1 MKKTHLLSLSIV
13 LVCASISNAQVYKG
27 ENAASRIQG
36 AEMVEYSDQ
45 SQMPTFIV
53 FSENSSHRKSVKNP
67 AATIKELLKLRNED
81 QLIASQK
88 EVDFLGY
95 TNTRYQQYYKNIP
108 VEGAQYLAHEKN
120 GGLDCI
126 NGLLFKVGDVN
137 TTPTLTEAQALQ
149 KALAHVGA
157 SEYMWENQK
166 EVDNMRSAFDDPTF
180 NYDPT
185 GKLVI
190 YPIDNSFTKE
200 ENFRLAYKFNIYAYE
215 PFGRSYVYVNAESG
229 EIIGEEELIHTA
241 DEVGSA
247 KTKYSGTQKI
257 TTSKSGSSYVLQ
269 ETGRGNGVKTF
280 NSKTS
285 TSTAQNNF
293 TDDDND
299 WNNFNSKWDEAATDA
314 HWATEMTYDYYKNEH
329 NRNSIDN
336 RGFRLINYVHWDRN
350 YANAFWDG
358 NKMSYGDG
366 KTGNPLTGIDVG
378 AHEMTHGLTSNSANL
393 VYRSESGAL
402 NESFSDIFG
411 NTVEAYARPSKN
423 SWQIGE
429 DINFL
434 IRDMKNP
441 YAFKDPGRYKG
452 TYWATSSAD
461 NYGVHTNSG
470 VQNLWYYFLCDG
482 GTGTNDN
489 KIKYNV
495 KGIGMERA
503 AKIAFRNLTVYL
515 TSNSNYAAARA
526 GSLKAAKDIFGYCS
540 SEYIATED
548 AWYAVGV
555 GDSSECK
562 VTAINKVDEA
572 AAISVYPNPAN
583 DLLFVKIPSAEKTD
597 VNVKIFTVLGNLVY
611 EKQYANNSVDA
622 HRIDITA
629 QPNGVYF
636 VTIQYGSTIVTKKIA
651 LAH

>member
-1 MKKTHLLSLSIV
+1 MKKKTLLSLSIA

-36 AEMVEYSDQ
+36 AELVEYSDQ
-45 SQMPTFIV
+45 SAMPTFIV
-53 FSENSSHRKSVKNP
+53 FSPNSNYRKSVKNS
-67 AATIKELLKLRNED
+67 ATTIKELLKLRNED
-81 QLIASQK
+81 QLIASQN
-88 EVDFLGY
+88 EVDYLGY

-126 NGLLFKVGDVN
+126 NGLLFNVGDVN
-137 TTPTLTEAQALQ
+137 TTPTLTEPQALQ

-157 SEYMWENQK
+157 SKYMWEDQQ
-166 EVDNMRSAFDDPTF
+166 EVANMRAATDDPTF
-180 NYDPT
+180 NYDPK
-185 GKLVI
+185 GELVI

-200 ENFRLAYKFNIYAYE
+200 ENFRLAYKFNIYALE
-215 PFGRSYVYVNAESG
+215 PFGRSYIYVNAASG
-229 EIIGEEELIHTA
+229 DIIGEEQLIHTA

-247 KTKYSGTQKI
+247 KTKYSGTQAI
-257 TTSKSGSSYVLQ
+257 TTTKSGSSYVLQ
-269 ETGRGNGVKTF
+269 ETGRGNGVRTF
-280 NSKTS
+280 NSKTT
-285 TSTAQNNF
+285 TSTAQTDF
-293 TDDDND
+293 TDDDNNWD
-299 WNNFNSKWDEAATDA
+299 NFNSKWDEAATDA
-314 HWATEMTYDYYKNEH
+314 HWATEMTYDYYKKEH

-336 RGFRLINYVHWDRN
+336 KGFRLINYVHWQVK

-366 KTGNPLTGIDVG
+366 TTGNPLTGLDVG
-378 AHEMTHGLTSNSANL
+378 AHEMTHGLTSNSAGL
-393 VYRSESGAL
+393 VYNSESGAL

-411 NTVEAYARPSKN
+411 NTVEAYAKPNKH

-441 YAFKDPGRYKG
+441 YKFKDPGRYKG

-461 NYGVHTNSG
+461 SYGVHTNSG
-470 VQNLWYYFLCDG
+470 VQNLWYVLLCDG
-482 GTGTNDN
+482 GTGTNDS
-489 KIKYNV
+489 KIKYDV
-495 KGIGMERA
+495 KGIGMEKA

-515 TSNSNYAAARA
+515 TSNANYAAARA
-526 GSLKAAKDIFGYCS
+526 GSLKAATDIFGYCS
-540 SEYIATED
+540 AEYIATAD

-555 GDSSECK
+555 GATSGCTA
-562 VTAINKVDEA
+562 TAISTFDEA
-572 AAISVYPNPAN
+572 AAISVYPNPAS
-583 DLLFVKIPSAEKTD
+583 DLLYVKIPSTEKLD
-597 VNVKIFTVLGNLVY
+597 VNVKIYTMLGNVVY
-611 EKQYANNSVDA
+611 DKKYTNNSVDA
-622 HRIDITA
+622 HSIDITA

-636 VTIQYGSTIVTKKIA
+636 VTIQYGATMVTKKIA